1 MATPYTPMGT
11 ATLYHNPHCS
21 KSRAALQWLKTHG
34 ITVTVIEYLTT
45 PPDSVTLDTLLR
57 RLKLTPRELMRQG
70 ETLYQTLGLD
80 DPKLS
85 RAQLIDALCA
95 HPQLLQRP
103 IVCIGEAAVIARPP
117 EPVLARFCHEITA

>member
-1 MATPYTPMGT
+1 MSA

-34 ITVTVIEYLTT
+34 IAVTVIEYLKT
-45 PPDSVTLDTLLR
+45 PPGSVALDALLR
-57 RLKLTPRELMRQG
+57 RLELTPRELMRQG
-70 ETLYQTLGLD
+70 ETLYRTLGLD
-80 DPKLS
+80 NPNLS
-85 RAQLIDALCA
+85 RAQLIDALST

-117 EPVLARFCHEITA
+117 EPVLTRFCHGITA